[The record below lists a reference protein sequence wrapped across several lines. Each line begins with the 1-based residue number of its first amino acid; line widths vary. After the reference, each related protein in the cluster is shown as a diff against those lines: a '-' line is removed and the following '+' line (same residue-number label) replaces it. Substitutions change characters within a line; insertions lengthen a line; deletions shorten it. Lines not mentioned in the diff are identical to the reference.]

1 MGDVGQDDSP
11 GHGRHSFGINFSS
24 AMSVLAEL
32 ACPHLVDV
40 TQDLEFAIL
49 REAMPKII
57 H

>member
-1 MGDVGQDDSP
+1 
-11 GHGRHSFGINFSS
+11 
-24 AMSVLAEL
+24 MSVLAEL